1 MKRILAYSFFYDL
14 YQELIGCKT
23 FLKRYADEYIRVK
36 ENQKI
41 LDLGCGTATICSF
54 FPKNIKYVG
63 IDISDKY
70 IKTAKKSYP
79 DFSFQCFNVCDEIML
94 DSPFDIIF
102 GEAIISGLNEQQCI
116 SMFERIKKNSDKNT
130 RIIFSDM
137 NYRDDDNFFQKF
149 LYKSERNSYIRRR
162 DEYIELL
169 SRYFEIKKEVV
180 ISNIYIIPYSKL
192 IFECS
197 LKD

>member
-23 FLKRYADEYIRVK
+23 FLKRYANEYICVK

-79 DFSFQCFNVCDEIML
+79 YFSFQCFNVCDEIML

-102 GEAIISGLNEQQCI
+102 GEAIISGLSDEQCVV
-116 SMFERIKKNSDKNT
+116 MFEKIKKNSNKNT

-137 NYRDDDNFFQKF
+137 NYKDDDNFFQKF

-162 DEYIELL
+162 EEYIELL
-169 SRYFEIKKEVV
+169 SRYFEIKKEAV
-180 ISNIYIIPYSKL
+180 ISNIYRIPYSKL